1 MANALPNVFASW
13 PQVSIFCG
21 ALGSG
26 KTTLALNVAWRLAS
40 GREKVY
46 LVDLD
51 VINPLF
57 RSRRF
62 REKMAPWGVEVIAP
76 PPTFDLSDLPALPAA
91 IKRLLAGEERVVV
104 DVGGDGVG
112 ATVLGAYSSYLPPA
126 AGIFLVVNACR
137 PFSSTVEE
145 VVRAAQE
152 IAQAGR
158 VELTGLINNTHL
170 GEATTVEVVRE
181 GWQVVEEAGR
191 ILGLPVVFSALRED
205 LIRDDLPFPVFPLK
219 LFPFLPWQ
227 SVD

>member
-1 MANALPNVFASW
+1 MANVLPNIFASW
-13 PQVSIFCG
+13 PRVSIFCG

-40 GREKVY
+40 EEEKVY

-62 REKMAPWGVEVIAP
+62 REKLAPWGVEVIAP
-76 PPTFDLSDLPALPAA
+76 PPAFDLSDLPALPAA
-91 IKRLLAGEERVVV
+91 IGRLLAGKERVVV

-112 ATVLGAYSSYLPPA
+112 ATVLGAYASFLTPE
-126 AGIFLVVNACR
+126 AGVFLVVNTCR

-170 GEATTVEVVRE
+170 GEVTTVEVVRE
-181 GWQVVEEAGR
+181 GWRIVEEAGR
-191 ILGLPVVFSALRED
+191 ILGLPVIFSALRED
-205 LIRDDLPFPVFPLK
+205 LVRDDLPFPVLPLK